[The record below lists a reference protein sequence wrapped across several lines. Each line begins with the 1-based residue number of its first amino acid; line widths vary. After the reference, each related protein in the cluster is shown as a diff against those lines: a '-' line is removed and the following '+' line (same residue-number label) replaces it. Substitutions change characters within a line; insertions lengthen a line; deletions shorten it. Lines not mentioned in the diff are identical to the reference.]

1 MRNFCEQQGAS
12 RFRVDVGSLF
22 LRIAILLMA
31 CFASSS
37 LGWALSASHS
47 PCRIRPTTFEG
58 WKAEEDLQGAESN
71 VIELESVDP
80 VRAVELNQTIRVS
93 PRATRVAIHLSDDQ
107 GVDRGSLS
115 ESEITKLGKDS

>member
-1 MRNFCEQQGAS
+1 M
-12 RFRVDVGSLF
+12 
-22 LRIAILLMA
+22 
-31 CFASSS
+31 
-37 LGWALSASHS
+37 
-47 PCRIRPTTFEG
+47 
-58 WKAEEDLQGAESN
+58 QGAESN